1 VKSYSFIFILIFSQ
15 IFDRIITKD
24 IQNKEIKEMQ
34 NIKALLTI
42 VCISLMILLLAGQ
55 SYALIDPESI
65 VVMWLFEEGSGDMVE
80 DLSGNGNDGEINGP
94 EWADGKFGKGLQC
107 ESNQSLKSPTAEGL
121 SATYMSETLWIKFDK
136 NFSGT
141 ENQFGFI
148 SCSGEASSR
157 YFYFSSW
164 VNGGPHS
171 GIHLGTIDTAGAWG
185 RGISVPAGV
194 FEDGQWY
201 HVGGVINNEE
211 GSIRAYVD
219 GKLRH
224 EQKFAVG
231 DTPGTPT
238 EIWGAGSPEGGRWTI
253 GVIDEIA
260 FFNVALT
267 EDDINEIMDNG
278 LVPEDVNIRGKL
290 TTTWGDIKKTE

>member
-1 VKSYSFIFILIFSQ
+1 MKSIKTQLNIVFIALIAILSI
-15 IFDRIITKD
+15 
-24 IQNKEIKEMQ
+24 
-34 NIKALLTI
+34 
-42 VCISLMILLLAGQ
+42 GQ
-55 SYALIDPESI
+55 SYALVDPENI
-65 VVMWLFEEGSGDMVE
+65 VVMWLFEEGSGDMVK
-80 DLSGNGNDGEINGP
+80 DLSGNGNDGELNGP

-219 GKLRH
+219 GELRH
-224 EQKFAVG
+224 DQTFDVG

-238 EIWGAGSPEGGRWTI
+238 EIWVGGSPEGGRWI
-253 GVIDEIA
+253 NGVVDEVA

-267 EDDINEIMDNG
+267 EDDIKTIMTDG
-278 LVPEDVNIRGKL
+278 LAGEQPGTAVDPLRKL
-290 TTTWGDIKKTE
+290 TTTWGDIKKVD